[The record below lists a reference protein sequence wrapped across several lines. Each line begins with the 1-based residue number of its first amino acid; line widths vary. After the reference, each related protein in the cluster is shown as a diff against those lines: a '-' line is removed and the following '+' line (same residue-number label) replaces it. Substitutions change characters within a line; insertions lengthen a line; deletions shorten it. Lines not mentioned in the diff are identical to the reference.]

1 MSCDSAFKRVG
12 EAARKNGI
20 SSLASRA
27 AAYAGLA
34 AGAVGGIAMAAV
46 AWQCARRSSGLRRL
60 LERPAAISAG
70 EGRQA
75 PALPARPVV
84 APTDTGQLS
93 NPCAGCGALPRAKP
107 GAWYVVDGRP
117 HCQDCAPRAA
127 EQANV
132 SLALA
137 PAPLRVAQAK
147 PGQPSPSAPTRL
159 IFPPGGYRVWAS
171 SGNIHI
177 PVSAGGSDV
186 AAGPESESHRGRLL
200 DPTKGVKVELR
211 RQRIKLTV
219 EGLRQFPVDTDVYLV
234 CALDDDGE
242 PHETGLAVTPRVV
255 VESGRARVDGDRWG
269 ITHMESGRLLTGTR
283 WFANP
288 IEAET
293 LAGILGQL
301 DWRRPIAEVTRAEL
315 DDVAKTTASFH
326 SALAW
331 AKGRAGGK

>member
-1 MSCDSAFKRVG
+1 MSCDSTFKRVSG
-12 EAARKNGI
+12 TARKSGM
-20 SSLASRA
+20 SRLASRA

-34 AGAVGGIAMAAV
+34 AGAVSSIVLAAA

-60 LERPAAISAG
+60 LERPATASAG
-70 EGRQA
+70 DDRQA

-84 APTDTGQLS
+84 APTDAGQLS
-93 NPCAGCGALPRAKP
+93 ELCAGCGASPRAKP

-117 HCQDCAPRAA
+117 HCQDCAPGAA
-127 EQANV
+127 ERANV

-137 PAPLRVAQAK
+137 PVPIQVAQAK
-147 PGQPSPSAPTRL
+147 PGQPNPSAPTRL
-159 IFPPGGYRVWAS
+159 IFPPGGYRAWAS
-171 SGNIHI
+171 TSEVA
-177 PVSAGGSDV
+177 VSAGGDV
-186 AAGPESESHRGRLL
+186 TAGPEGESRRGRLL

-219 EGLRQFPVDTDVYLV
+219 EGLKQFPVDADVYLV
-234 CALDDDGE
+234 RALDDDGE

-255 VESGRARVDGDRWG
+255 VENGRARVDGDRWG

-293 LAGILGQL
+293 LAGILAQL
-301 DWRRPIAEVTRAEL
+301 DWRHPIAEVTRAEL

-326 SALAW
+326 SALDW
-331 AKGRAGGK
+331 AKGRPRGK

>member
-1 MSCDSAFKRVG
+1 MSCDSTFKQVG
-12 EAARKNGI
+12 GAARKSGM
-20 SSLASRA
+20 SRLASRA

-34 AGAVGGIAMAAV
+34 ASAMGGIVLATAA
-46 AWQCARRSSGLRRL
+46 WHCARRSGRLRRL
-60 LERPAAISAG
+60 LERSASANARDS
-70 EGRQA
+70 RQA
-75 PALPARPVV
+75 PALPARPVL
-84 APTDTGQLS
+84 APTDAGQLS
-93 NPCAGCGALPRAKP
+93 GPCAGCGASPRAKP

-117 HCQDCAPRAA
+117 HCQDCAPGAA
-127 EQANV
+127 ERANV

-137 PAPLRVAQAK
+137 PTPRLDAQAK
-147 PGQPSPSAPTRL
+147 PGQSNPSAPTWL
-159 IFPPGGYRVWAS
+159 TFPPGGYRAWAS

-177 PVSAGGSDV
+177 SVSAGGSDV
-186 AAGPESESHRGRLL
+186 AAGPEGEGRRGRLL

-211 RQRIKLTV
+211 RQRIKLTI

-234 CALDDDGE
+234 RALDDDGE

-255 VESGRARVDGDRWG
+255 VESGRARIDGDRWG
-269 ITHMESGRLLTGTR
+269 ITHIVSGRLLTGTR

-293 LAGILGQL
+293 LAGILAQL

-315 DDVAKTTASFH
+315 EDVVKTTASFH

-331 AKGRAGGK
+331 AKGRPRGK